1 MDRTKLRW
9 IIIFLS
15 IYLFFKYC
23 FFVLAPFICG
33 FMLAKLISRFKGSSF
48 IVYFLLLLFIFSALF
63 FMIIFFYMQIKQV
76 YFDLPAFIEALLAYM
91 NNDHFLLQLLHEP
104 MIALLQKI
112 LPLVSSF
119 LILLPKILSFLFMTM
134 LLTFLF
140 LLDIHALG
148 RILLTLSPL
157 LFHQAQALQTILF
170 QTFFSMLIS
179 SFKLFLI
186 TGSLCFLGLLILQI
200 DHALFLSLLAAA
212 FDSMPLIGIGFILL
226 PYTIYLF
233 LIQSNKAFSLLLLY
247 LIITGLRFFIE
258 PKILSKQLDIPLLLH
273 LTMMFICSY
282 LFGWIGFFYA
292 PIFCVLLLIWY
303 KEKQKG

>member
-63 FMIIFFYMQIKQV
+63 FVIIFFYMQIKQV

-157 LFHQAQALQTILF
+157 LFHQAQALQAILF

>member
-1 MDRTKLRW
+1 MDHH
-9 IIIFLS
+9 FLIHLS
-15 IYLFFKYC
+15 FFKYC

-48 IVYFLLLLFIFSALF
+48 IVYFLLLLFLFSALF
-63 FMIIFFYMQIKQV
+63 FVIIFFYMQIKQV

-119 LILLPKILSFLFMTM
+119 LILLPKILSFLIMTM

-140 LLDIHALG
+140 LLDIHAPG

-157 LFHQAQALQTILF
+157 LFHQAQALKAILF

>member
-63 FMIIFFYMQIKQV
+63 FVIIFFYMQIKQV

-186 TGSLCFLGLLILQI
+186 TGSLCFLGLSILQI

-233 LIQSNKAFSLLLLY
+233 LIQSNKAFSLLMLY

-273 LTMMFICSY
+273 LTMMFICSH

>member
-63 FMIIFFYMQIKQV
+63 FVIIFFYMQIKQV

-157 LFHQAQALQTILF
+157 LFHQAQALQAILF

-212 FDSMPLIGIGFILL
+212 FDSMPLISIGFILL

-233 LIQSNKAFSLLLLY
+233 LIQSNKAFSLLMLY

>member
-273 LTMMFICSY
+273 LTMMFICSH

>member
-63 FMIIFFYMQIKQV
+63 FVIIFFYMQIKQV

-273 LTMMFICSY
+273 LTMMFICSH

>member
-63 FMIIFFYMQIKQV
+63 FVIIFFYMQIKQV

-179 SFKLFLI
+179 SFKLFFI
-186 TGSLCFLGLLILQI
+186 TGSLCFLGLSILQI

-273 LTMMFICSY
+273 LTMMFICSH

>member
-247 LIITGLRFFIE
+247 LLITGLRFFIE

>member
-63 FMIIFFYMQIKQV
+63 FVIIFFYMQIKQV

-104 MIALLQKI
+104 MITLLQKI

-157 LFHQAQALQTILF
+157 LFHQAQALLTILF

-186 TGSLCFLGLLILQI
+186 TGSLCFLGLSILQI

-233 LIQSNKAFSLLLLY
+233 LIQSNKAFSLLLL
-247 LIITGLRFFIE
+247 LCPCLPCG
-258 PKILSKQLDIPLLLH
+258 S
-273 LTMMFICSY
+273 
-282 LFGWIGFFYA
+282 A
-292 PIFCVLLLIWY
+292 PSAACA
-303 KEKQKG
+303 ERSSAGSG

>member
-63 FMIIFFYMQIKQV
+63 FVIIFFYLQIKQV

-140 LLDIHALG
+140 LLYIHSPG
-148 RILLTLSPL
+148 RILLTQSPL
-157 LFHQAQALQTILF
+157 LFHQAQALQAILF

>member
-1 MDRTKLRW
+1 
-9 IIIFLS
+9 
-15 IYLFFKYC
+15 
-23 FFVLAPFICG
+23 
-33 FMLAKLISRFKGSSF
+33 MLAKLISRFKGSSF

-140 LLDIHALG
+140 LLDNHALG
-148 RILLTLSPL
+148 RILLTQSPL

-273 LTMMFICSY
+273 LTMMFICSH

>member
-148 RILLTLSPL
+148 RILITLSPL

-273 LTMMFICSY
+273 LTMMFICSH